1 MVVVW
6 FVDHT
11 PMLLYGCDGSVDHID
26 ASSMVVAVHLNHTE
40 ALSMVVAVHLNHT
53 EALSMVVM
61 VLLITLKHCPWL

>member
-1 MVVVW
+1 MWYGLLTTRRRSSMVVVW

-26 ASSMVVAVHLNHTE
+26 ASSMVVAVHLNH
-40 ALSMVVAVHLNHT
+40 N

-61 VLLITLKHCPWL
+61 VLLITLNHCSWL